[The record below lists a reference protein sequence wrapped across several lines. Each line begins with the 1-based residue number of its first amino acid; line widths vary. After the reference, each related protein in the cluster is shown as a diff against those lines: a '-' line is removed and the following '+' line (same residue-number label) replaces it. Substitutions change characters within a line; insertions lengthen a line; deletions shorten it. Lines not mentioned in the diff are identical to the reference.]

1 MDLIRIGKI
10 VNTQGLKGDVRIYPD
25 TDDVKRFEDLE
36 KIFVEGQEEP
46 LYITKVRYKKN
57 LAIVRFRG
65 LDHINDV
72 EKYKNKVVYTEKL
85 SQEDLEE
92 DRYYVEDLIGM
103 VVIDENKGQI
113 GVLKDIIQNPAHD
126 LYLVKT
132 PTEEVL
138 IPAVEAFILE
148 VDLESRIIRTSLI
161 EGFLS

>member
-10 VNTQGLKGDVRIYPD
+10 VNTQGLKRDVRIYPD

-57 LAIVRFRG
+57 LAIVKFRG

-72 EKYKNKVVYTEKL
+72 EKYKNKVIYTEKL

-103 VVIDENKGQI
+103 VVIDEHKGEI

>member
-36 KIFVEGQEEP
+36 KIYVEEQEEP

-57 LAIVRFRG
+57 LAIVKFRG

-72 EKYKNKVVYTEKL
+72 EKYKNKVIYTEKL

-103 VVIDENKGQI
+103 VVIDEHKGEI
-113 GVLKDIIQNPAHD
+113 GFLKDIIQNPAHD

>member
-1 MDLIRIGKI
+1 MNLIRIGKI

-36 KIFVEGQEEP
+36 KIYVEGQEEP

-57 LAIVRFRG
+57 LAIVRFSG

-72 EKYKNKVVYTEKL
+72 EKYKNKIVYTEKL

-103 VVIDENKGQI
+103 AVIDEIKGEI

-148 VDLESRIIRTSLI
+148 VDMESRIIRTSLI

>member
-36 KIFVEGQEEP
+36 KIYVEGQEEP

-57 LAIVRFRG
+57 LAIVKFRG

-72 EKYKNKVVYTEKL
+72 EKYKNKVIYTEKL

-103 VVIDENKGQI
+103 VVIDEHKGEI